1 MSAATNISQP
11 EISVL
16 VAEATGGRSDFRRR
30 IASISRQSF
39 VYFAGTILTAAAG
52 YFFKIYLARVL
63 GAEALG
69 LYALGMT
76 MIGFAGIVN
85 SIGLPTAAA
94 KFVAAYLARGEHSA
108 LVQFLRSGFALL
120 SALNVLLAAAIV
132 IIGPWVAT
140 HFYHAPQLNTYL
152 WAFAAMMA
160 FGVFNAFLAQVMAG
174 YQDVARRTLIT
185 HFIGTPATIATA
197 VALISLGFGL
207 RGYLVAQVASAVLV
221 LALLCRCVWKMTP
234 RPTTTIAAI
243 RFEPQVLSFS
253 AVACGMSALQFALA
267 QTDMIVLG
275 HYVNSRQ
282 LGIYAVAMA
291 VVGFVSI
298 ALDSVNQIFS
308 PIISELHAAENRV
321 LLQQLYSTLT
331 KWIVIATLPMAV
343 TLALFSRSLM
353 SIFGP
358 SFQPGAGVLALGTIG
373 QLVNCAVG
381 SVGYLLLMSGNQT
394 ELIKIEAVNAGIL
407 ILLNLILVPPMGI
420 TGAAVAVA
428 ITAVTTNVWALAS
441 VRRLLNIF
449 PYRSGHFRL
458 LGPALITTACIWAL
472 SRISVGAYKPWQFAG
487 FALIAG
493 YVIFLVAIYLV
504 GFEHD
509 DRELAKL
516 AWGKLGRHVRK
527 FATA

>member
-11 EISVL
+11 EIGVL
-16 VAEATGGRSDFRRR
+16 VGEATSGRAEFRRR
-30 IASISRQSF
+30 IASISRHSF

-52 YFFKIYLARVL
+52 YFFKIYLAREL

-76 MIGFAGIVN
+76 MIGFAGIFN

-108 LVQFLRSGFALL
+108 LVEFLRSGLALL
-120 SALNVLLAAAIV
+120 SLLNVVLAAAIV
-132 IIGPWVAT
+132 IVGPWLAT

-152 WAFAAMMA
+152 WAFAAIMA

-185 HFIGTPATIATA
+185 HFIGTPANIAIA
-197 VALISLGFGL
+197 VALITLGFGL
-207 RGYLVAQVASAVLV
+207 GGYLVAQIASATLV
-221 LALLCRCVWKMTP
+221 LALLCRFVRKMTP
-234 RPTTTIAAI
+234 RVTATKASV
-243 RFEPQVLSFS
+243 RLERHVLSFS
-253 AVACGMSALQFALA
+253 AVAFGMSAIQFALA

-275 HYVNSRQ
+275 HYVNARQ

-308 PIISELHAAENRV
+308 PIISELHAAGNRA

-331 KWIVIATLPMAV
+331 KWIVIVTFPLALTLV
-343 TLALFSRSLM
+343 LFSRSLM
-353 SIFGP
+353 SIFGS
-358 SFQPGAGVLALGTIG
+358 SFQSGAGILALGTIG

-407 ILLNLILVPPMGI
+407 IALNLVLVPRIGI
-420 TGAAVAVA
+420 TGAAIAVA
-428 ITAVTTNVWALAS
+428 ATAVTTNLWALSS

-449 PYRSGHFRL
+449 PYRSGYFRL
-458 LGPALITTACIWAL
+458 LTPSVITAASVWAL
-472 SRISVGAYKPWQFAG
+472 SRISVGAYKPWQFAA
-487 FALIAG
+487 FALTAG
-493 YVIFLVAIYLV
+493 YVIFLGSIYLA
-504 GFEHD
+504 GFEDD
-509 DRELAKL
+509 DRELARL
-516 AWGKLGRHVRK
+516 AWGKLERSVRK